1 MVPIV
6 GGRNVT
12 NLKTNIEALGLELS
26 PEDIAEIETG
36 YEFDLG
42 FPQSFI
48 NMEGKPPTGPQDAT
62 TLKQLGYFDYIQG
75 PQPIKPHKGQL
86 DAQWKP

>member
-6 GGRNVT
+6 GGRKVT
-12 NLKTNIEALGLELS
+12 NLKTNIEALSLELS

-36 YEFDLG
+36 YAFDLG

-48 NMEGKPPTGPQDAT
+48 NMGGKPPTGPQDAT
-62 TLKQLGYFDYIQG
+62 ALKHLGYFDYVQG
-75 PQPIKPHKGQL
+75 PLTIKPYKGQL
-86 DAQWKP
+86 DTQWKP

>member
-6 GGRNVT
+6 GGRRVT

-26 PEDIAEIETG
+26 LEDIAEIETG

-48 NMEGKPPTGPQDAT
+48 NVEGNPPKGPQDASS
-62 TLKQLGYFDYIQG
+62 LKHLGYFDYVQG
-75 PQPIKPHKGQL
+75 SQPIKPHKGQL